1 MKHYTHLIWD
11 FNGTLLDDVETD
23 LLAANELLR
32 RHGLPLLA
40 DVEAY
45 RAVFGFPIVD
55 YYRRIGFD
63 FEKTPYNE
71 LAIEWVEIYQGLSR
85 DMKLYPSALPL
96 LREARERGIPQS
108 ILSATHR
115 EILAEQVRQLG
126 IETFFDELM
135 GLDNIHAHSKTAL
148 AVAWRERNPT
158 ARPLFLGDTEHD
170 LDTARAM
177 GADCILVA
185 EGHRPR
191 AALEAAGAL
200 TVLSSLSEL
209 SLDAFFV

>member
-1 MKHYTHLIWD
+1 MKRYTHLIWD

-71 LAIEWVEIYQGLSR
+71 LAIEWVEIYQGLSH

-115 EILAEQVRQLG
+115 EILAEQVKQLG
-126 IETFFDELM
+126 IETFFEELM

-148 AVAWRERNPT
+148 AVAWRERNPN

-191 AALEAAGAL
+191 AALETAGAL

-209 SLDAFFV
+209 SLDDFFA